1 MNMVVRVS
9 DLEEKES
16 RERER
21 RDREREEGIF
31 DSGESGVGL

>member
-1 MNMVVRVS
+1 MVVRVS

-31 DSGESGVGL
+31 ESGESGVGL

>member
-9 DLEEKES
+9 DLEE
-16 RERER
+16 RERGR
-21 RDREREEGIF
+21 QREEGIF

>member
-1 MNMVVRVS
+1 MVVRVS

-16 RERER
+16 TER

>member
-1 MNMVVRVS
+1 MVVRVS